1 MLVGQ
6 QLTNLTM
13 YSTLTINDLLEATT
27 KIMEIKLTNEQ
38 LALFFDERLKGDIIS
53 DDVDTY
59 KLTNPILHINGL
71 YKDEIECEIPEEP
84 IGTRFDKTVLL
95 ISIPLEYGVVYD
107 SIILIKEKNRLGL
120 YDVESNLQDNRIRL
134 DLPWTTYDF
143 GTGRDI
149 EIDDDYEEKFYAE
162 TDLYNL
168 NIQSDA
174 DLYLEITIEPV
185 VDLP

>member
-1 MLVGQ
+1 
-6 QLTNLTM
+6 
-13 YSTLTINDLLEATT
+13 
-27 KIMEIKLTNEQ
+27 MEINLTNEQ
-38 LALFFDERLKGDIIS
+38 LALFFDECLKGDIIS
-53 DDVDTY
+53 DGIDTY

-71 YKDEIECEIPEEP
+71 YKDELECEIPEGP

-95 ISIPLEYGVVYD
+95 ISIPLEFGVIYD
-107 SIILIKEKNRLGL
+107 SIILIKEKNRLGM
-120 YDVESNLQDNRIRL
+120 YDVESNLQGNRIRL

-174 DLYLEITIEPV
+174 DLYLEIT
-185 VDLP
+185 VDWEANSRV